1 MGVPVPLTG
10 PTAIIRVKRGANGS
24 EVVAG
29 AIQNFTVTETINRE
43 TLFCLGNMYPW
54 LAPAV
59 SGSGTLTCEGIAVR
73 YREDLLPYALARN
86 VYDKEDYA
94 NRMEFDNEGMTITL
108 YKKAPVLSSGADTI
122 NNMSNTDGAFGG
134 VSWKTIKDGEVHG
147 AMGVNL
153 VPFATI
159 KKVFLVESGF
169 GVGENKVAT
178 QQSSFIFLEP
188 IIYSIDEPYTVAN
201 TTESISA
208 DESKRA
214 AVGQKISDYGKIL
227 APGK

>member
-1 MGVPVPLTG
+1 MSVPVPLTG

-59 SGSGTLTCEGIAVR
+59 SGSGTLTCEGVAVR

-94 NRMEFDNEGMTITL
+94 NRMEFDNQGMTITL
-108 YKKAPVLSSGADTI
+108 YKKVPVLLNGADTI
-122 NNMSNTDGAFGG
+122 NSMGNTDGVFGG
-134 VSWKTIKDGEVHG
+134 VNIKAIEDGVM
-147 AMGVNL
+147 ATPMMANL
-153 VPFATI
+153 TPFATI
-159 KKVFLVESGF
+159 NKVFLVESGF
-169 GVGENKVAT
+169 GVGENKVGT

-188 IIYSIDEPYTVAN
+188 IIYNQTDEYTVAN
-201 TTESISA
+201 TTKSINQESS
-208 DESKRA
+208 RA
-214 AVGQKISDYGKIL
+214 SLQQTATDFVVPK
-227 APGK
+227 

>member
-1 MGVPVPLTG
+1 MAVPVPLTG
-10 PTAIIRVKRGANGS
+10 PTALIKVRRGANGK
-24 EVVAG
+24 EVIAG
-29 AIQNFTVTETINRE
+29 AIQNFNVTETINRE

-86 VYDKEDYA
+86 VVDKEDFA
-94 NRMEFDNEGMTITL
+94 NRMEFDNEGMSITL
-108 YKKAPVLSSGADTI
+108 YKKAPILTSGADTI
-122 NNMSNTDGAFGG
+122 NNMSSTDGTFGG
-134 VSWKTIKDGEVHG
+134 VDIDTITKGTVHT
-147 AMGVNL
+147 AMIANL

-159 KKVFLVESGF
+159 NKVFLVESGF

-188 IIYSIDEPYTVAN
+188 IIYSVDDPYTVAN
-201 TTESISA
+201 TTSNVSTQ
-208 DESKRA
+208 ESKRA
-214 AVGQKISDYGKIL
+214 LLNQTIS
-227 APGK
+227 

>member
-10 PTAIIRVKRGANGS
+10 PTAIIKVSRGGA

-59 SGSGTLTCEGIAVR
+59 SGSGTLNCEGIAVR

-86 VYDKEDYA
+86 VTDKEDFA
-94 NRMEFDNEGMTITL
+94 NRMEFDNQGMSITL
-108 YKKAPVLSSGADTI
+108 YKKAPVLDASSNSI
-122 NNMSNTDGAFGG
+122 NSMGSTNGFFGG
-134 VSWKTIKDGEVHG
+134 VDISTIDSGNVNL
-147 AMGVNL
+147 AMYANL

-169 GVGENKVAT
+169 SVGENKVAS

-188 IIYSIDEPYTVAN
+188 IIYSEVEPYTVAN
-201 TTESISA
+201 TTKSINQESS
-208 DESKRA
+208 RA
-214 AVGQKISDYGKIL
+214 AINQTVTGEK
-227 APGK
+227 